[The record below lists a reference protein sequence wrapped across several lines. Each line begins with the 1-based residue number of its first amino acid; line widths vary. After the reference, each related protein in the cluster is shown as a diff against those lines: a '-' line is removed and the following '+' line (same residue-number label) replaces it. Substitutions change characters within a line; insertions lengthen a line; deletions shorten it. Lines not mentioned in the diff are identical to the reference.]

1 MKTKKSKLELH
12 EKDGTQVPSFPEVG
26 TFEVGTRIREIQR
39 QLGTVENAAKI
50 AGVDSETLNRWM
62 KGATKASFLSVARLA
77 LAANRSL
84 DWLATGEGPKYLEHR
99 GVVEP
104 EPKYQ
109 DPSMPL
115 SFNRYLEYIR
125 TAVLAVEMMGK
136 EADADR
142 KVAAVE
148 KVVERL
154 AQTEGQA
161 DMIEVMRIIRGVLG
175 DPAA

>member
-1 MKTKKSKLELH
+1 MKNKKSKLELD
-12 EKDGTQVPSFPEVG
+12 EKDETPVPTFPEVG
-26 TFEVGTRIREIQR
+26 TLEVGTRIREIQR

-77 LAANRSL
+77 IAANRSL
-84 DWLATGEGPKYLEHR
+84 DWLATGEGPKYLEQR
-99 GVVEP
+99 GAMEP

-109 DPSMPL
+109 DPSTPL
-115 SFNRYLEYIR
+115 AFRQYLDYIR

-142 KVAAVE
+142 KVVAVE
-148 KVVERL
+148 RVVERL

-161 DMIEVMRIIRGVLG
+161 DMIEVMRVIRGVLG

>member
-1 MKTKKSKLELH
+1 MATRKRSSQKFTVHSSQFAARLKEL
-12 EKDGTQVPSFPEVG
+12 
-26 TFEVGTRIREIQR
+26 
-39 QLGTVENAAKI
+39 
-50 AGVDSETLNRWM
+50 VDSYES
-62 KGATKASFLSVARLA
+62 ASA
-77 LAANRSL
+77 LARKVGVVEGTIRKWTSGISQPKVGEAVTLAQTLGANPL
-84 DWLATGEGPKYLEHR
+84 WLVTGEGPKYLEHH

-115 SFNRYLEYIR
+115 AFNRYLDYIR